1 MELLAIALSAA
12 VTAALPAAAQDPSP
26 KTDNRTIVVTGR
38 PLEESRRALA
48 ECLARKCP
56 PNEDIDAT
64 LAHAENLFVAGD
76 YKAARRTTLASIARN
91 RGHASAHPVP
101 LADLYRANG
110 RIAAH
115 LGEGRS
121 YESSTNA
128 IARSL
133 KAGIGGD
140 DVRIIAAELEKAEMY
155 ATLGR
160 TERSRRIYGKMRRKA
175 ERLDRD
181 DIAAQIR
188 LRAAWLH
195 QLEDN
200 EVFARAALK
209 EIAADRTAAA
219 RPARAAALVLLARL
233 DREKG
238 QPADSDALAADL
250 RGMSGDRPVLIFA
263 PPIDTP
269 VNAADLGVSGW
280 ILRRM
285 PMQAFEKQWIDVG
298 FRIGADG
305 RVDDVEMLRSR
316 GSTNW
321 AKPVLDSIAGRIYSQ
336 AGGPEG
342 HYRVERYSLTSLWD
356 YKAPATHRR
365 VRSPQARIEMLDL
378 TAEAKPRSD

>member
-1 MELLAIALSAA
+1 MELLAIAFTAA
-12 VTAALPAAAQDPSP
+12 VTAALPAPAQHASP
-26 KTDNRTIVVTGR
+26 ATDERTIVVTGR

-76 YKAARRTTLASIARN
+76 YKSARRTTLASIARN
-91 RGHASAHPVP
+91 RRHASAHPVP

-121 YESSTNA
+121 YESSTVA
-128 IARSL
+128 IAHAL
-133 KAGIGGD
+133 KAGLGKD
-140 DVRIIAAELEKAEMY
+140 DVRIIAAELEKAEMF

-160 TERSRRIYGKMRRKA
+160 TERSRQIYGKMQRRA
-175 ERLDRD
+175 ERLGRD

-188 LRAAWLH
+188 LRSAWLH
-195 QLEDN
+195 QLENN

-209 EIAADRTAAA
+209 EIAADRTPAA
-219 RPARAAALVLLARL
+219 RSARAAALVLLARL
-233 DREKG
+233 DGKG
-238 QPADSDALAADL
+238 GDQAEADALTADL
-250 RGMSGDRPVLIFA
+250 RELGGDRPVLIFA
-263 PPIDTP
+263 PRIETP
-269 VNAADLGVSGW
+269 TDAAMPNEAQW
-280 ILRRM
+280 ALRRM
-285 PMQAFEKQWIDVG
+285 PLHAFEDQWVDVG

-316 GSTNW
+316 GSTHW
-321 AKPVLDSIAGRIYSQ
+321 AKPVLNSIARRIYSP

-365 VRSPQARIEMLDL
+365 VRSPYSRIEMLDL
-378 TAEAKPRSD
+378 TAEAKPQSD